1 MWKSSIE
8 STAPILITAFPPET
22 SQNNIWSPLLQ
33 MMTFHPTSHRV
44 SSVSLNQCYDY
55 RSNWQSWRQGNVPKL
70 GSSLTGAWGLRKRS
84 CQLCACGF
92 LKESLT
98 AQSEFINL
106 TAINRALLCLLSA
119 MVRACAVTSTGES
132 QTHAV
137 LLPFNEDTPV
147 AKSHSK
153 EMDIASHFSELFELF
168 FFFFCIVV
176 LDNIF
181 FLFCKR
187 CVFSH
192 SLITSM
198 HRECVIN
205 SPWASALVS
214 ATSLN
219 NLH

>member
-1 MWKSSIE
+1 MQESSIK
-8 STAPILITAFPPET
+8 STTLILITVFPPET

-55 RSNWQSWRQGNVPKL
+55 RSNWQSWRQGNVPEL

-119 MVRACAVTSTGES
+119 MVRACAVTSAGES
-132 QTHAV
+132 QSHAV
-137 LLPFNEDTPV
+137 LLLFNEDTPV

-153 EMDIASHFSELFELF
+153 KMDIAPHFSELFELF
-168 FFFFCIVV
+168 FFLHCCAWHY
-176 LDNIF
+176 IF
-181 FLFCKR
+181 FLSCKQR
-187 CVFSH
+187 RFSH
-192 SLITSM
+192 SLITFM
-198 HRECVIN
+198 QRECVIN
-205 SPWASALVS
+205 SPWARALIS